1 MKAVGRSF
9 VLSARQWRAQFAG
22 VRVLSLSN
30 SPFLVARRKARQ
42 RGKNSSYRLPN
53 QRRAY
58 QCLNVCGVR
67 IWADKPRQFKG
78 MKWRARCATV
88 ARFVALCEFREFRAW
103 QREGLAPFAAG
114 RANHSLCV
122 DLEACAGGGWVS
134 AVLSCYGSCLSF
146 TGGPID
152 APEWIAAG
160 YMSAAYGGDQ
170 GVAVRRDRWL

>member
-1 MKAVGRSF
+1 M
-9 VLSARQWRAQFAG
+9 LSAWQWRAQFAG
-22 VRVLSLSN
+22 IRVLPSSSN
-30 SPFLVARRKARQ
+30 PFLVARKKARVLG
-42 RGKNSSYRLPN
+42 RKGGYLLPN

-58 QCLNVCGVR
+58 QCLNVYGVR
-67 IWADKPRQFKG
+67 IWANKPRQFKG

-88 ARFVALCEFREFRAW
+88 ARFVARCEFREFRAW
-103 QREGLAPFAAG
+103 QREGLAPFAKW
-114 RANHSLCV
+114 RANYSLCV